1 MDIDV
6 FIWNSQ
12 ENRTPMSKTLSG
24 KRVISEASPF
34 DQWWEIQFIGSVAP
48 QLMRF
53 TMRKPLSRIFW
64 RNSPISCTNSEIPL
78 LRKPG
83 IRDCGRRF
91 KAICLNSLKS
101 IPCTM

>member
-48 QLMRF
+48 AY
-53 TMRKPLSRIFW
+53 
-64 RNSPISCTNSEIPL
+64 EIYYAQTVEQDIL
-78 LRKPG
+78 EKFSYILHQF
-83 IRDCGRRF
+83 RDP
-91 KAICLNSLKS
+91 ALAE
-101 IPCTM
+101 T